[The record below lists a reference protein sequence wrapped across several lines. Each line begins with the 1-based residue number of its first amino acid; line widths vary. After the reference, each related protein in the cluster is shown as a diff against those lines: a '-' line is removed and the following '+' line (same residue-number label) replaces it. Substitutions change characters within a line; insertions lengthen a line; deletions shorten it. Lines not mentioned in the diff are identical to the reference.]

1 MKYNKI
7 ALIGMMG
14 SGKSTISKLLSQK
27 LKYGL
32 FELDEIFEKEEKIK
46 IKDFFAKYGEE
57 NFRKKETQILKKSLQ
72 FDNFVV
78 SCGGGII
85 LSQENRNILFEN
97 SEVITIYLKTS
108 PETIFERIK
117 DDKTRPLLLVENPKK
132 EIEKILNQREK
143 HYNRLSYE
151 LFEWIIKK

>member
-1 MKYNKI
+1 M
-7 ALIGMMG
+7 
-14 SGKSTISKLLSQK
+14 
-27 LKYGL
+27 
-32 FELDEIFEKEEKIK
+32 
-46 IKDFFAKYGEE
+46 
-57 NFRKKETQILKKSLQ
+57 KKSLQ

-143 HYNRLSYE
+143 YYNKANITIETDNKTQEEILDKILE
-151 LFEWIIKK
+151 EIWKK